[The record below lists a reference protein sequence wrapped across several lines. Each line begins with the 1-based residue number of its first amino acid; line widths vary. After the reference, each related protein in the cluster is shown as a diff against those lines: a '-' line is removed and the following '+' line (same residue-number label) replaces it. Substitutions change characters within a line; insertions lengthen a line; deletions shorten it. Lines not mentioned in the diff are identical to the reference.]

1 MSALHLEADVTGS
14 FPLTNGLPTTEK
26 QSTNQRYQ
34 DCHKP
39 LISLVGKLPRFFTKI
54 TKMGKMV
61 GW

>member
-26 QSTNQRYQ
+26 YPTNQRYQ
-34 DCHKP
+34 DCHKS
-39 LISLVGKLPRFFTKI
+39 LISLIGKLPTKS
-54 TKMGKMV
+54 TNRGDLV